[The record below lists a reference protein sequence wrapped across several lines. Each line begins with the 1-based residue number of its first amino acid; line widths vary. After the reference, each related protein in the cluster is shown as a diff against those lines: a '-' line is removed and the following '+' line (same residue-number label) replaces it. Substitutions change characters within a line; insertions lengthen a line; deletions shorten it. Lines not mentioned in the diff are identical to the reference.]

1 MLSEQASSKQ
11 CSACSCGLQSVHV
24 CGTSVTALQLLLVG
38 RSLRRWRGA
47 IQSARPLS
55 REESEAQPGLSHL
68 LADHHPHQETP
79 AAGLQMHQLVEPSL
93 VGHRHSVRQAQA
105 VSTADLVSSA
115 AQLAGASLAGLVDLV
130 RVETADPVSSLANL
144 LNLVRVKTADPVNL
158 AETNPAALAE
168 SHLSLKAVATVDLAS
183 LAALLLARA
192 IPAGLESLLVLL
204 LLVVVGAGLV
214 ALPSLD
220 SLLVVDQ
227 ERKGALEHTKVS
239 SKFNRVRCD

>member
-1 MLSEQASSKQ
+1 M
-11 CSACSCGLQSVHV
+11 
-24 CGTSVTALQLLLVG
+24 
-38 RSLRRWRGA
+38 
-47 IQSARPLS
+47 
-55 REESEAQPGLSHL
+55 
-68 LADHHPHQETP
+68 ADHHPHQETP
-79 AAGLQMHQLVEPSL
+79 AAGLQMHHLVEPSL

-115 AQLAGASLAGLVDLV
+115 ARLAGASLAGLVDLV
-130 RVETADPVSSLANL
+130 KVETADPVSLLENR
-144 LNLVRVKTADPVNL
+144 LNLVRMKTADPVNL
-158 AETNPAALAE
+158 AETNPAALAG
-168 SHLSLKAVATVDLAS
+168 SHLSLKAVATVDLESLAALLLARAIPAGLESLLVLLLVVVVGAGSHLSLKAVATVDLES